1 MCGCFERAC
10 LLWHTWHLRVLHG
23 LARGLPAGYA
33 PHVSC
38 RQTHM
43 WKLALQRSEAQ
54 FRDSCGLSD
63 TYATRPLH
71 AHVRL
76 LRCRAMRADSER
88 LNDSQRRLSIIRE
101 TPDKAT
107 LEASSPAEGRVKGA
121 GAALSSLGQKESSS
135 ENSSLRQKIQNGILK
150 GA

>member
-1 MCGCFERAC
+1 MFACQRLWQLLRCERVGTPCCQEDSSEFAVC
-10 LLWHTWHLRVLHG
+10 
-23 LARGLPAGYA
+23 
-33 PHVSC
+33 SI
-38 RQTHM
+38 
-43 WKLALQRSEAQ
+43 ALQGLESI
-54 FRDSCGLSD
+54 FCNLCGVSGIH
-63 TYATRPLH
+63 ATSPLH

-76 LRCRAMRADSER
+76 LRCRAVRADSER
-88 LNDSQRRLSIIRE
+88 LSDSQRRLSIIRE

-107 LEASSPAEGRVKGA
+107 LEAPSPAEGRVKGA